1 MDSQR
6 GGRFANPTKRLGNPH
21 RNPPADG
28 KLLPW
33 ISKRSQQIPNER
45 FFSFAPL
52 AGLAYGKD
60 LVAPQGSIGLGSV
73 LTLEDEDPIP
83 VQLPEMSLEAADS
96 AAFKASPAEGRHK
109 PISQQNEGR
118 EKLNK

>member
-1 MDSQR
+1 MR
-6 GGRFANPTKRLGNPH
+6 G
-21 RNPPADG
+21 
-28 KLLPW
+28 
-33 ISKRSQQIPNER
+33 
-45 FFSFAPL
+45 FSFAPL
-52 AGLAYGKD
+52 AGLAYGRD
-60 LVAPQGSIGLGSV
+60 LVAPQGSTGLGSV

-83 VQLPEMSLEAADS
+83 VQLPGMRLEAADS